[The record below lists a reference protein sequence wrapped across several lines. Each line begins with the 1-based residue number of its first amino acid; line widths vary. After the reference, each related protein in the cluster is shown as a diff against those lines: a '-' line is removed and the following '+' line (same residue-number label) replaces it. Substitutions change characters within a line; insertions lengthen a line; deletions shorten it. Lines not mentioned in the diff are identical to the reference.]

1 MQTKI
6 LQTLELNS
14 INDLIEETKI
24 INTLQ
29 AEKLKILIDQI
40 NELNVSDFKKL
51 TDALNAEQLKMLTDK
66 LKEFAI
72 SDQNQEMLDKINE
85 IIRKL
90 KVKETFKQQFID
102 GIIAAIPQVL
112 VLLALALLISVA
124 PLLLGMVM
132 AFVKRHSGKI
142 ERDTNSLIK
151 AINSNIKSKNYE
163 IKEKVLGKTDGIG
176 LFKVDAEKGIT
187 VSIEINEKKEDIK
200 NNEHYFASSN
210 NLLNKITQLINQPTD
225 NLNIDKKQQNKTF
238 MNSFLLHGPYGLG
251 KTSML
256 DAIQKS
262 FDKSITLRIS
272 CEKLGGDPQKN
283 IQNIENIIKKF
294 IKALDIKKNTR
305 RTFIVQIDEIDKL
318 KGFISS
324 KELLEIVNQSNS
336 GNGSAK
342 SKYINR
348 LLLIAG
354 NSIENTIYDN
364 KTIYQAIKSRVT
376 ELTLCNLQFKDIM
389 KHYNDNLKKL
399 ENFKNTDHVNVVID
413 QLQVKIEENLSDA
426 TDEIANYIATT
437 IDLSADTFST
447 RSDNKKITF
456 TNNPLSDKL
465 KPLLDFHFLNAI
477 RCDYKEYLSDNTTTS
492 EQGKQTKLKEI
503 TMNALK
509 ELKIFDFRYC
519 NKILEAIEPDQNL
532 DINSQQRSSSLT

>member
-176 LFKVDAEKGIT
+176 LFKVDAEKGIN
-187 VSIEINEKKEDIK
+187 VSIGINEKKEDIK

-294 IKALDIKKNTR
+294 IKALDIKK
-305 RTFIVQIDEIDKL
+305 
-318 KGFISS
+318 
-324 KELLEIVNQSNS
+324 
-336 GNGSAK
+336 
-342 SKYINR
+342 
-348 LLLIAG
+348 
-354 NSIENTIYDN
+354 
-364 KTIYQAIKSRVT
+364 
-376 ELTLCNLQFKDIM
+376 
-389 KHYNDNLKKL
+389 
-399 ENFKNTDHVNVVID
+399 
-413 QLQVKIEENLSDA
+413 
-426 TDEIANYIATT
+426 
-437 IDLSADTFST
+437 
-447 RSDNKKITF
+447 
-456 TNNPLSDKL
+456 
-465 KPLLDFHFLNAI
+465 
-477 RCDYKEYLSDNTTTS
+477 
-492 EQGKQTKLKEI
+492 
-503 TMNALK
+503 
-509 ELKIFDFRYC
+509 
-519 NKILEAIEPDQNL
+519 ILEGHL
-532 DINSQQRSSSLT
+532 